1 MKHGCF
7 LLWCGVVGGACGY
20 GESVEKPPLSK
31 MISAGGSS
39 LFSGGRGCGACYQV
53 HATLYVFFFFFF
65 VFFFFFFFWFRY
77 NICLLY
83 TVYFYILYVLNCD

>member
-65 VFFFFFFFWFRY
+65 GLDIIFVYYTQCIFIFCMFWIVIKNSGYRS
-77 NICLLY
+77 
-83 TVYFYILYVLNCD
+83 

>member
-65 VFFFFFFFWFRY
+65 VFKNKLTSWWQNRKMRWDKNLVF
-77 NICLLY
+77 
-83 TVYFYILYVLNCD
+83 